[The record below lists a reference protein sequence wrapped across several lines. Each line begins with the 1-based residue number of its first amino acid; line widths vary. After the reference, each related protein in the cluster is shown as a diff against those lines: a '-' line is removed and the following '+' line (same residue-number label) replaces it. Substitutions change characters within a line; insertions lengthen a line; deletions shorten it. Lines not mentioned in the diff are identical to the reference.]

1 MGQFSNV
8 LLGIDKAHKVAQR
21 AMYCRPGLGVLNQ
34 VYGPNP
40 SHSLCLEY
48 LWQVY
53 QHLCQMY
60 K

>member
-1 MGQFSNV
+1 MGQFSKI
-8 LLGIDKAHKVAQR
+8 LLTIDNAHTVPQCPRLWTRFRWVKPDLYAQ
-21 AMYCRPGLGVLNQ
+21 
-34 VYGPNP
+34 P

-53 QHLCQMY
+53 QHLYQMY